1 MPQITSK
8 NSLLCCSLVYTVGL
22 GLYISQI
29 SRKSNFFSSI
39 AITNK
44 HTQKHTNVN
53 DNLHE
58 NSKSGGSNK
67 TQQLLQLLCCC
78 I

>member
-44 HTQKHTNVN
+44 HTNVN

-67 TQQLLQLLCCC
+67 TQQLQQLLCCC